1 MSSCSKLTKQDGAP
15 ITKIIPRPFP
25 KDAIPKF
32 EKRSKYGNGPY
43 YSVFGETYKVL
54 ESSYGYSERGVA
66 SWYGT
71 KFHGRPTSSGEIYDM
86 YAMTAA
92 HKSLPLPTYVKVK
105 NLNNNKSVIVKVN
118 DRGPFVD
125 NRLIDLSYNAARKL
139 DMINSGTSLVEITAI
154 SFDMPHKK
162 TVNITNLNNN
172 EEPSNDRIFL
182 QIGAFNDWNNAKNLL
197 NRVKAL
203 GYANTQIDED
213 LRTIKKLYRVKI
225 GPIKNVETYDKIL
238 KSLETLNIRKT
249 HLVTNCSNCL

>member
-1 MSSCSKLTKQDGAP
+1 
-15 ITKIIPRPFP
+15 
-25 KDAIPKF
+25 
-32 EKRSKYGNGPY
+32 
-43 YSVFGETYKVL
+43 
-54 ESSYGYSERGVA
+54 
-66 SWYGT
+66 
-71 KFHGRPTSSGEIYDM
+71 EIYDM